1 MAFAPLV
8 LAVIIG
14 FAAGLIRRG
23 RLRSILGVRIV
34 SLPLLALAIGIGFA
48 TDQFDLP
55 QPGWW
60 AFAGLVAALIFTI
73 RNLMIVGMA
82 VIGVG
87 IIANLVPIV
96 LNGATPVRA
105 EALVEAGMVE
115 TGDLDRVVVSGARA
129 IADEDTRLGWL
140 GDTIP
145 IAVADQVVS
154 FGDLIMLI
162 GVANTIANLMLR
174 RRRRHLPSSALASLE
189 AFGWHET
196 EEKLGSVVDI
206 RTELRPLT
214 PPMRAASFG
223 LCEHHRQPR
232 PGLGTT
238 TAATQTL
245 RSSTPQTRSARHH
258 RSFGH
263 EALRRPRSPTGGDPT
278 RCRANR
284 RSAATP
290 APANSCPG
298 RTSARP
304 DAHRED
310 RTDHRRHPGQRV
322 T

>member
-60 AFAGLVAALIFTI
+60 AFAGLVAGLIFTI

-87 IIANLVPIV
+87 IVANLVPIV
-96 LNGATPVRA
+96 LNGETPVRA

-129 IADEDTRLGWL
+129 IADEETRLGWL

-206 RTELRPLT
+206 RTELRPLY
-214 PPMRAASFG
+214 PADEGGIVRVFAS
-223 LCEHHRQPR
+223 
-232 PGLGTT
+232 T
-238 TAATQTL
+238 TASPVQDWGIAPPPDADVALQY
-245 RSSTPQTRSARHH
+245 SANPERTAP
-258 RSFGH
+258 SIV
-263 EALRRPRSPTGGDPT
+263 RPRSASLTSVSDGL
-278 RCRANR
+278 
-284 RSAATP
+284 RSNALQ
-290 APANSCPG
+290 SK
-298 RTSARP
+298 
-304 DAHRED
+304 
-310 RTDHRRHPGQRV
+310 
-322 T
+322 

>member
-1 MAFAPLV
+1 VTFAPLV

-23 RLRSILGVRIV
+23 RLRSILGVRIA
-34 SLPLLALAIGIGFA
+34 SLPLLALAVGIGFA

-87 IIANLVPIV
+87 IIVNLVPIV

-206 RTELRPLT
+206 RTELRPLY
-214 PPMRAASFG
+214 PADEGGIVRVFAS
-223 LCEHHRQPR
+223 
-232 PGLGTT
+232 T
-238 TAATQTL
+238 TASPVQDWGIAPPPDADVALQY
-245 RSSTPQTRSARHH
+245 SANPERTAP
-258 RSFGH
+258 SIV
-263 EALRRPRSPTGGDPT
+263 RPRSASLTSVSDGL
-278 RCRANR
+278 
-284 RSAATP
+284 RSNALQ
-290 APANSCPG
+290 SK
-298 RTSARP
+298 
-304 DAHRED
+304 
-310 RTDHRRHPGQRV
+310 
-322 T
+322 

>member
-1 MAFAPLV
+1 VTFAPLV

-23 RLRSILGVRIV
+23 RLRSILGVRIA

-87 IIANLVPIV
+87 IIVNLVPIV
-96 LNGATPVRA
+96 LNGATPVRV

-206 RTELRPLT
+206 RTELRPLY
-214 PPMRAASFG
+214 PADEGGIVRVFAS
-223 LCEHHRQPR
+223 
-232 PGLGTT
+232 T
-238 TAATQTL
+238 TASPVQDWGIAPPPDADVALQY
-245 RSSTPQTRSARHH
+245 SANPERTAP
-258 RSFGH
+258 SIV
-263 EALRRPRSPTGGDPT
+263 RPRSASLTSVSDGL
-278 RCRANR
+278 
-284 RSAATP
+284 RSNALQ
-290 APANSCPG
+290 SK
-298 RTSARP
+298 
-304 DAHRED
+304 
-310 RTDHRRHPGQRV
+310 
-322 T
+322 

>member
-1 MAFAPLV
+1 MTFAPLV

-23 RLRSILGVRIV
+23 RLRSILGVRIA
-34 SLPLLALAIGIGFA
+34 SLPLLALAVGIGFA

-87 IIANLVPIV
+87 IIVNLVPIV

-105 EALVEAGMVE
+105 EALVEAGLVE

-206 RTELRPLT
+206 RTELRPLY
-214 PPMRAASFG
+214 PADEGGIVRVFAS
-223 LCEHHRQPR
+223 
-232 PGLGTT
+232 T
-238 TAATQTL
+238 TASPVQDWGIAPPPDADVALQY
-245 RSSTPQTRSARHH
+245 SANPERTAP
-258 RSFGH
+258 SIV
-263 EALRRPRSPTGGDPT
+263 RPRSASLTSVSEGV
-278 RCRANR
+278 
-284 RSAATP
+284 RSNALQ
-290 APANSCPG
+290 SK
-298 RTSARP
+298 
-304 DAHRED
+304 
-310 RTDHRRHPGQRV
+310 
-322 T
+322 

>member
-1 MAFAPLV
+1 MTFAPLV

-23 RLRSILGVRIV
+23 RLRSILGVRIA
-34 SLPLLALAIGIGFA
+34 SLPLLALAVGIGFA

-87 IIANLVPIV
+87 IIVNLVPIV

-206 RTELRPLT
+206 RTELRPLY
-214 PPMRAASFG
+214 PADEGGIVRVFAS
-223 LCEHHRQPR
+223 
-232 PGLGTT
+232 T
-238 TAATQTL
+238 TASPVQDWGIAPPPDADVALQY
-245 RSSTPQTRSARHH
+245 SANPERTAP
-258 RSFGH
+258 SIV
-263 EALRRPRSPTGGDPT
+263 RPRSASLTSVSDGL
-278 RCRANR
+278 
-284 RSAATP
+284 RSNALQ
-290 APANSCPG
+290 SK
-298 RTSARP
+298 
-304 DAHRED
+304 
-310 RTDHRRHPGQRV
+310 
-322 T
+322 

>member
-1 MAFAPLV
+1 
-8 LAVIIG
+8 
-14 FAAGLIRRG
+14 
-23 RLRSILGVRIV
+23 
-34 SLPLLALAIGIGFA
+34 
-48 TDQFDLP
+48 
-55 QPGWW
+55 
-60 AFAGLVAALIFTI
+60 
-73 RNLMIVGMA
+73 MIVGMA

-115 TGDLDRVVVSGARA
+115 TGNLDRVVVSGARA

-206 RTELRPLT
+206 RTELRPLYPADEGVPLT
-214 PPMRAASFG
+214 PPPAPSRES
-223 LCEHHRQPR
+223 HHRPTDVALQYSAN
-232 PGLGTT
+232 LHGTVDRS
-238 TAATQTL
+238 ATKRFADLISDRL
-245 RSSTPQTRSARHH
+245 RSTP
-258 RSFGH
+258 
-263 EALRRPRSPTGGDPT
+263 
-278 RCRANR
+278 CRANR
-284 RSAATP
+284 RSGPHRPPPIAVRVIHRLVRMHT
-290 APANSCPG
+290 G
-298 RTSARP
+298 RTEP
-304 DAHRED
+304 TTE
-310 RTDHRRHPGQRV
+310 GIRV
-322 T
+322 SE

>member
-23 RLRSILGVRIV
+23 RLRSVLGVRIV

-87 IIANLVPIV
+87 IIVNLVPIV

-206 RTELRPLT
+206 RTELRPLY
-214 PPMRAASFG
+214 PADEGGIVRVFAS
-223 LCEHHRQPR
+223 
-232 PGLGTT
+232 T
-238 TAATQTL
+238 TASPVQDWGIAPPPDADVALQY
-245 RSSTPQTRSARHH
+245 SANPERTAP
-258 RSFGH
+258 SIV
-263 EALRRPRSPTGGDPT
+263 RPRSASLTSVSDGL
-278 RCRANR
+278 
-284 RSAATP
+284 RSNALQ
-290 APANSCPG
+290 SK
-298 RTSARP
+298 
-304 DAHRED
+304 
-310 RTDHRRHPGQRV
+310 
-322 T
+322 

>member
-1 MAFAPLV
+1 VTFAPLV

-23 RLRSILGVRIV
+23 RLRSILGVRIA

-87 IIANLVPIV
+87 IIVNLVPIV

-206 RTELRPLT
+206 RTELRPLY
-214 PPMRAASFG
+214 PADEGGIVRVFAS
-223 LCEHHRQPR
+223 
-232 PGLGTT
+232 T
-238 TAATQTL
+238 TASPVQDWGIAPPPDADVALQY
-245 RSSTPQTRSARHH
+245 SANPERTAP
-258 RSFGH
+258 SIV
-263 EALRRPRSPTGGDPT
+263 RPRSASLTSVSDGL
-278 RCRANR
+278 
-284 RSAATP
+284 RSNALQ
-290 APANSCPG
+290 SK
-298 RTSARP
+298 
-304 DAHRED
+304 
-310 RTDHRRHPGQRV
+310 
-322 T
+322 

>member
-87 IIANLVPIV
+87 IVANLVPIV

-129 IADEDTRLGWL
+129 IADEETRLGWL

-162 GVANTIANLMLR
+162 GVSNTIASLMLR

-206 RTELRPLT
+206 RTELRPLY
-214 PPMRAASFG
+214 PADEGGIVRVFAS
-223 LCEHHRQPR
+223 
-232 PGLGTT
+232 T
-238 TAATQTL
+238 TASPVQDWGIAPPPDADVALQY
-245 RSSTPQTRSARHH
+245 SANPERTAP
-258 RSFGH
+258 SIV
-263 EALRRPRSPTGGDPT
+263 RPRSASLTSVSDGL
-278 RCRANR
+278 
-284 RSAATP
+284 RSNALQ
-290 APANSCPG
+290 SK
-298 RTSARP
+298 
-304 DAHRED
+304 
-310 RTDHRRHPGQRV
+310 
-322 T
+322 

>member
-87 IIANLVPIV
+87 IVANLVPIV

-129 IADEDTRLGWL
+129 IADEETRLGWL

-162 GVANTIANLMLR
+162 GVANTIASLMLR

-206 RTELRPLT
+206 RTELRPLY
-214 PPMRAASFG
+214 PADEGGIVRVFAS
-223 LCEHHRQPR
+223 
-232 PGLGTT
+232 T
-238 TAATQTL
+238 TASPVQDWGIAPPPDADVALQY
-245 RSSTPQTRSARHH
+245 SANPERTAP
-258 RSFGH
+258 SIV
-263 EALRRPRSPTGGDPT
+263 RPRSASLTSVSDGL
-278 RCRANR
+278 
-284 RSAATP
+284 RSNALQ
-290 APANSCPG
+290 SK
-298 RTSARP
+298 
-304 DAHRED
+304 
-310 RTDHRRHPGQRV
+310 
-322 T
+322 

>member
-14 FAAGLIRRG
+14 FAAGLIRHG
-23 RLRSILGVRIV
+23 RLRSVLGVRIV

-206 RTELRPLT
+206 RTELRPLY
-214 PPMRAASFG
+214 PADEGGIVRVFAS
-223 LCEHHRQPR
+223 
-232 PGLGTT
+232 T
-238 TAATQTL
+238 TASPVQDWGIAPPPDADVALQY
-245 RSSTPQTRSARHH
+245 SANPERTAP
-258 RSFGH
+258 SIV
-263 EALRRPRSPTGGDPT
+263 RPRSASLTSVSDGL
-278 RCRANR
+278 
-284 RSAATP
+284 RSNALQ
-290 APANSCPG
+290 SK
-298 RTSARP
+298 
-304 DAHRED
+304 
-310 RTDHRRHPGQRV
+310 
-322 T
+322 

>member
-23 RLRSILGVRIV
+23 RLRSILGVRIA

-73 RNLMIVGMA
+73 RNLMIAGMA

-87 IIANLVPIV
+87 IIVNLVPIV

-206 RTELRPLT
+206 RTELRPLY
-214 PPMRAASFG
+214 PADEGGIVRVFAS
-223 LCEHHRQPR
+223 
-232 PGLGTT
+232 T
-238 TAATQTL
+238 TASPVQDWGIAPPPDADVALQY
-245 RSSTPQTRSARHH
+245 SANPERT
-258 RSFGH
+258 
-263 EALRRPRSPTGGDPT
+263 APAIVRPRSASLTSVSDGL
-278 RCRANR
+278 
-284 RSAATP
+284 RSNALQ
-290 APANSCPG
+290 SK
-298 RTSARP
+298 
-304 DAHRED
+304 
-310 RTDHRRHPGQRV
+310 
-322 T
+322 

>member
-87 IIANLVPIV
+87 IIVNLVPIV

-206 RTELRPLT
+206 RTELRPLY
-214 PPMRAASFG
+214 PADEGGIVRVFAS
-223 LCEHHRQPR
+223 
-232 PGLGTT
+232 T
-238 TAATQTL
+238 TASPVQDWGIAPPPDADVALQY
-245 RSSTPQTRSARHH
+245 SANPERTAP
-258 RSFGH
+258 SIV
-263 EALRRPRSPTGGDPT
+263 RPRSASLTSVSDGL
-278 RCRANR
+278 
-284 RSAATP
+284 RSNALQ
-290 APANSCPG
+290 SK
-298 RTSARP
+298 
-304 DAHRED
+304 
-310 RTDHRRHPGQRV
+310 
-322 T
+322 

>member
-1 MAFAPLV
+1 VTFAPLV

-23 RLRSILGVRIV
+23 RLRSILGVRIA

-87 IIANLVPIV
+87 IIVNLVPIV

-206 RTELRPLT
+206 RTELRPLY
-214 PPMRAASFG
+214 PADEGGIVRVFAS
-223 LCEHHRQPR
+223 
-232 PGLGTT
+232 T
-238 TAATQTL
+238 TASPVQDWGIAPPPDADVALQY
-245 RSSTPQTRSARHH
+245 SANPERTAP
-258 RSFGH
+258 SIV
-263 EALRRPRSPTGGDPT
+263 RPRSASLTSVSEGV
-278 RCRANR
+278 
-284 RSAATP
+284 RSNALQ
-290 APANSCPG
+290 SK
-298 RTSARP
+298 
-304 DAHRED
+304 
-310 RTDHRRHPGQRV
+310 
-322 T
+322 

>member
-1 MAFAPLV
+1 MTFAPLV

-23 RLRSILGVRIV
+23 RLRSILGVRIA
-34 SLPLLALAIGIGFA
+34 SLPLLALAVGIGFA

-87 IIANLVPIV
+87 IIVNLVPIV

-105 EALVEAGMVE
+105 EALVEAGLVE

-206 RTELRPLT
+206 RTELRPLY
-214 PPMRAASFG
+214 PADEGGIVRVFAS
-223 LCEHHRQPR
+223 
-232 PGLGTT
+232 T
-238 TAATQTL
+238 TASPVQDWGIAPPPDADVALQY
-245 RSSTPQTRSARHH
+245 SANPERTAP
-258 RSFGH
+258 SIV
-263 EALRRPRSPTGGDPT
+263 RPRSASLTSVSDGL
-278 RCRANR
+278 
-284 RSAATP
+284 RSNALQ
-290 APANSCPG
+290 SK
-298 RTSARP
+298 
-304 DAHRED
+304 
-310 RTDHRRHPGQRV
+310 
-322 T
+322 

>member
-1 MAFAPLV
+1 MTFAPLV

-23 RLRSILGVRIV
+23 RLRSILGVRIA

-87 IIANLVPIV
+87 IIVNLVPIV

-206 RTELRPLT
+206 RTELRPLY
-214 PPMRAASFG
+214 PADEGGIVRVFAS
-223 LCEHHRQPR
+223 
-232 PGLGTT
+232 T
-238 TAATQTL
+238 TASPVQDWGIAPPPDADVALQY
-245 RSSTPQTRSARHH
+245 SANPERTAP
-258 RSFGH
+258 SIV
-263 EALRRPRSPTGGDPT
+263 RPRSASLTSVSDGL
-278 RCRANR
+278 
-284 RSAATP
+284 RSNALQ
-290 APANSCPG
+290 SK
-298 RTSARP
+298 
-304 DAHRED
+304 
-310 RTDHRRHPGQRV
+310 
-322 T
+322 

>member
-1 MAFAPLV
+1 MTFAPLV

-23 RLRSILGVRIV
+23 RLRSILGVRIA

-87 IIANLVPIV
+87 IIVNLVPIV

-206 RTELRPLT
+206 RTELRPLY
-214 PPMRAASFG
+214 PADEGGIVRVFAS
-223 LCEHHRQPR
+223 
-232 PGLGTT
+232 T
-238 TAATQTL
+238 TASPVQDWGIAPPPDADVALQY
-245 RSSTPQTRSARHH
+245 SANPERTAP
-258 RSFGH
+258 SIV
-263 EALRRPRSPTGGDPT
+263 RPRSASLTSVSEGV
-278 RCRANR
+278 
-284 RSAATP
+284 RSNALQ
-290 APANSCPG
+290 SK
-298 RTSARP
+298 
-304 DAHRED
+304 
-310 RTDHRRHPGQRV
+310 
-322 T
+322 

>member
-129 IADEDTRLGWL
+129 IADEETRLGWL

-196 EEKLGSVVDI
+196 EAKLGSVVDI
-206 RTELRPLT
+206 RTELRPLY
-214 PPMRAASFG
+214 PADEGGIVRVFAS
-223 LCEHHRQPR
+223 
-232 PGLGTT
+232 T
-238 TAATQTL
+238 TASPVQDWGIAPPPDADVALQY
-245 RSSTPQTRSARHH
+245 SANPERTAP
-258 RSFGH
+258 SIV
-263 EALRRPRSPTGGDPT
+263 RPRSASLTSVSDGL
-278 RCRANR
+278 
-284 RSAATP
+284 RSNALQ
-290 APANSCPG
+290 SK
-298 RTSARP
+298 
-304 DAHRED
+304 
-310 RTDHRRHPGQRV
+310 
-322 T
+322 

>member
-87 IIANLVPIV
+87 IVANLVPIV
-96 LNGATPVRA
+96 LNGETPVRA

-129 IADEDTRLGWL
+129 IADEETRLGWL

-206 RTELRPLT
+206 RTELRPLY
-214 PPMRAASFG
+214 PADEGGIVRVFAS
-223 LCEHHRQPR
+223 
-232 PGLGTT
+232 T
-238 TAATQTL
+238 TASPVQDWGIAPPPDADVALQY
-245 RSSTPQTRSARHH
+245 SANPERTAP
-258 RSFGH
+258 SIV
-263 EALRRPRSPTGGDPT
+263 RPRSASLTSVSDGL
-278 RCRANR
+278 
-284 RSAATP
+284 RSNALQ
-290 APANSCPG
+290 SK
-298 RTSARP
+298 
-304 DAHRED
+304 
-310 RTDHRRHPGQRV
+310 
-322 T
+322 

>member
-1 MAFAPLV
+1 VTFAPLV

-23 RLRSILGVRIV
+23 RLRSILGVRIA
-34 SLPLLALAIGIGFA
+34 SLPLLALAVGIGFA

-87 IIANLVPIV
+87 IIVNLVPIV

-105 EALVEAGMVE
+105 EALVEAGLVE

-206 RTELRPLT
+206 RTELRPLY
-214 PPMRAASFG
+214 PADEGGIVRVFAS
-223 LCEHHRQPR
+223 
-232 PGLGTT
+232 T
-238 TAATQTL
+238 TASPVQDWGIAPPPDADVALQY
-245 RSSTPQTRSARHH
+245 SANPERTAP
-258 RSFGH
+258 SIV
-263 EALRRPRSPTGGDPT
+263 RPRSASLTSVSDGL
-278 RCRANR
+278 
-284 RSAATP
+284 RSNALQ
-290 APANSCPG
+290 SK
-298 RTSARP
+298 
-304 DAHRED
+304 
-310 RTDHRRHPGQRV
+310 
-322 T
+322 